1 MPHIVIWSPQAIE
14 DIQQAYR
21 FLASKNLDTAQAVAK
36 ILFQQ
41 AEILEAYPEV
51 GRPADDLEP
60 EHRERIVSFGA
71 SGYVLL
77 YEIINNTVIVL
88 AVRHQKEVGY

>member
-1 MPHIVIWSPQAIE
+1 VIWSPQAID
-14 DIQQAYR
+14 DIYRAYQ
-21 FLASKNLDTAQAVAK
+21 FLASKSLDAAQAAAK
-36 ILFQQ
+36 ILLQQ
-41 AEILEAYPEV
+41 AEILEKYPEA

-60 EHRERIVSFGA
+60 EQRERIVPFGA

-77 YEIINNTVIVL
+77 YEIIDNTVIVL